1 MDIPGG
7 ETGGLSQASVAIDLR
22 SATDVR
28 GIWPV
33 DSGTVTLEVSMPS
46 GAGRLIVP
54 VADVQRLVA
63 LLLLLAQSLGD
74 HEAGA
79 EGRHVADLSVVPTT
93 SLSVGELPNGETL
106 LAVAVGPSML
116 GFSLP
121 ATAATTLGRSLMLAG
136 MPPAADA

>member
-1 MDIPGG
+1 MEIPGG
-7 ETGGLSQASVAIDLR
+7 ETNDLNQAPVAIDLR
-22 SATDVR
+22 DATDVR

-33 DSGTVTLEVSMPS
+33 DGGTVTLEVSMPT

-63 LLLLLAQSLGD
+63 LLLLLAQPLGD
-74 HEAGA
+74 TTIGA
-79 EGRHVADLSVVPTT
+79 EGRHVADLSVIPTT

-106 LAVAVGPSML
+106 LAVEVGPSML

-121 ATAATTLGRSLMLAG
+121 ASAATKLGLSLMLA
-136 MPPAADA
+136 ATSRTADA